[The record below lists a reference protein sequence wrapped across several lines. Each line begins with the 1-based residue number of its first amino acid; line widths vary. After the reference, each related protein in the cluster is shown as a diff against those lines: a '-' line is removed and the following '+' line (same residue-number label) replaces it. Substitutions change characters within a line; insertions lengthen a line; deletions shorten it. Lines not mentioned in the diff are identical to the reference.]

1 MPGFED
7 SKVPLEG
14 VEHLSGHVMVGHP
27 LDESSCRGWER
38 VGDPKVVGG
47 KGSKVK
53 ASCHG
58 LGSCAG
64 GKAIPQEEGCLG
76 GEVCCTGEARWQ
88 LRTVLLNC
96 RREKAQGKDCCIK
109 VKCWQERASAR
120 MLASELTHT
129 RIKLMWCCK
138 HREKITWK
146 STWV

>member
-1 MPGFED
+1 MRA
-7 SKVPLEG
+7 V
-14 VEHLSGHVMVGHP
+14 VEA
-27 LDESSCRGWER
+27 
-38 VGDPKVVGG
+38 G
-47 KGSKVK
+47 KGLVTPRLLVAKAAKSKQAAMDLAHVLVARPFHRRK
-53 ASCHG
+53 A
-58 LGSCAG
+58 AWV
-64 GKAIPQEEGCLG
+64 ER
-76 GEVCCTGEARWQ
+76 VCCTGEARWQ